1 MYEILRYI
9 YAVQK
14 VNIVD
19 RDTIDKAAQLKSDF
33 LANMSH
39 EIRTPMNAVIGMAE
53 MALKEDIAAIKADT
67 DMLLEE
73 YRHYIPILSGFF
85 EGLQ

>member
-1 MYEILRYI
+1 MLRCRKTSI
-9 YAVQK
+9 IHANWRHV
-14 VNIVD
+14 
-19 RDTIDKAAQLKSDF
+19 IDKAAQLKSDF

-39 EIRTPMNAVIGMAE
+39 EIRMPMNAVIGMAE
-53 MALKEDIAAIKADT
+53 MALMEDVTTIKAET

>member
-33 LANMSH
+33 LVNMSH

-53 MALKEDIAAIKADT
+53 MALREDVTTIKAET

>member
-19 RDTIDKAAQLKSDF
+19 RYTIDKAAQLKSDF

-53 MALKEDIAAIKADT
+53 MALREDVTTIKAET

>member
-53 MALKEDIAAIKADT
+53 MALREDVTTIKAET

>member
-1 MYEILRYI
+1 MH
-9 YAVQK
+9 A
-14 VNIVD
+14 
-19 RDTIDKAAQLKSDF
+19 LKSVSKQIGAMK
-33 LANMSH
+33 LAD
-39 EIRTPMNAVIGMAE
+39 MAARLE
-53 MALKEDIAAIKADT
+53 MCGKSEDVTTIKAET

>member
-33 LANMSH
+33 LVNMSH

-53 MALKEDIAAIKADT
+53 MALREDIAAIKADT